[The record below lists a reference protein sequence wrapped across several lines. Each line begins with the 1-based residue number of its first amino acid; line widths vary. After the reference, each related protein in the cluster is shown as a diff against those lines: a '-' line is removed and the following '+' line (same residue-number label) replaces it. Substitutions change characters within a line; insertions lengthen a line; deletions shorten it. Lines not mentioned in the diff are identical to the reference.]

1 MPTARDG
8 AVLTSLRSAEPA
20 RRLRLYYRPSRR
32 HQEHARWFPRV
43 I

>member
-20 RRLRLYYRPSRR
+20 RRLRLYY
-32 HQEHARWFPRV
+32 
-43 I
+43 